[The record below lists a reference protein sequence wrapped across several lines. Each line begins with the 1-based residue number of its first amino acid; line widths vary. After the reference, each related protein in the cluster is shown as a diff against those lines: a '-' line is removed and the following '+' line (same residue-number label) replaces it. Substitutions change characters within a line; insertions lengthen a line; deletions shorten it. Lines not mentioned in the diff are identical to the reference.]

1 MTVAL
6 PIEIKVRE
14 YLSKAFLAFKIVENS
29 NQNVVIGEKNKVH
42 SLFKKM
48 KIFFYCQ
55 KVVQLSYL
63 NFIKKI
69 LKIDTWES

>member
-42 SLFKKM
+42 SIFKKNEN
-48 KIFFYCQ
+48 IFLLS

-63 NFIKKI
+63 NFIKNFKNRY
-69 LKIDTWES
+69 LES